1 MDGAWIISGPLVD
14 HKWGNTARTAPT
26 RPRSA
31 AGRGGSP
38 LREHVAQCVCCS
50 VADDDLLLVRD
61 PTQRGGVGDREAGEG
76 RDSCPGSS
84 ELVQRF
90 RAWLACRVLK
100 LLPRWSHE
108 APSCASLDSSRA
120 TETLRLMRKVL
131 LLPFLLLLVGCEP
144 PERSRGFIRSTCPQ
158 CSEVK
163 EQEACKSCGTKND
176 FVEVESQ
183 PGSFE
188 CLKCTA
194 SLHQLFCS
202 SCGASIEGRLL
213 KLSTGK

>member
-50 VADDDLLLVRD
+50 SRTMPCCWHEIPHNAEASAIGKPGKVAT
-61 PTQRGGVGDREAGEG
+61 P
-76 RDSCPGSS
+76 PGSS

-90 RAWLACRVLK
+90 RSWLACRVLK

-213 KLSTGK
+213 KFSTGK